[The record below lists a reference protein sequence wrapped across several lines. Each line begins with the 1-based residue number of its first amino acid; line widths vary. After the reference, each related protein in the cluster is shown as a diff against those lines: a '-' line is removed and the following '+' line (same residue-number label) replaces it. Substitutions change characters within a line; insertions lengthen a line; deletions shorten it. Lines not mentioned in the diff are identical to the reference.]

1 MHNKSITTI
10 LAGLFLVAIHFPT
23 TAAIN
28 NSYQYGQ
35 VEVGESLII
44 PITNNAITLNPAI
57 DAVTPRD
64 PRIKTVID
72 YAKKNGKGVS
82 VVFCNTENLRY
93 VKKLNEMFTANGV
106 FATPPQLTKSKNMM
120 EFNLVKVYV
129 IENQNKKLDSSEPA
143 KMKKTA
149 IAS

>member
-1 MHNKSITTI
+1 MQNKLKALT
-10 LAGLFLVAIHFPT
+10 AGIVFISVSSPAL
-23 TAAIN
+23 AAIN
-28 NSYQYGQ
+28 NTYQYGQ

-44 PITNNAITLNPAI
+44 PISNNAITLNPAI
-57 DAVTPRD
+57 DAINPRD

-93 VKKLNEMFTANGV
+93 VKKLNEMFAANGV

-120 EFNLVKVYV
+120 DFNLVRVYV
-129 IENQNKKLDSSEPA
+129 IENQNKKLESSEPA
-143 KMKKTA
+143 RMKKTGV
-149 IAS
+149 

>member
-1 MHNKSITTI
+1 MQIK
-10 LAGLFLVAIHFPT
+10 LKALVAGLAFISLSYPT
-23 TAAIN
+23 LAAIN

-57 DAVTPRD
+57 DAISPRD

-72 YAKKNGKGVS
+72 YAQKNGKGVS

-143 KMKKTA
+143 KMKKAA